1 MIIFVLPIRL
11 FYKLKKTYEIM
22 AKKEKGCNCENND
35 RIWIP
40 QNSKIIVNDDKSIN
54 IIPPRGY
61 LYVGYDKNGRLQ
73 SSSGGTKVSCDC
85 TGSGSC
91 LPFVVSGGG
100 GSTGGCQGR
109 CELCLMETSAQKGDI
124 DIAIDRGGYL
134 DLTQN
139 VEFVTGGLQLP
150 AAFKAMFDL
159 NEVKQEINN
168 FVKEVYQGLPFP
180 KIREGKDFFTVP
192 NGYLMA
198 VVNVFG
204 RATTIP
210 VPTIALQASGG
221 VGGGTASCSCS
232 EGNCSV
238 KSSSIP
244 GVGSATWCE
253 GSCTGTCTL
262 QTSINKGNGLV
273 DITYE
278 AVSYRF

>member
-1 MIIFVLPIRL
+1 
-11 FYKLKKTYEIM
+11 M
-22 AKKEKGCNCENND
+22 AKKEKDCNCESND

-40 QNSKIIVNDDKSIN
+40 QNSKIIVNDDKSMS

-61 LYVGYDKNGRLQ
+61 EYVGYDKNGKLQ
-73 SSSGGTKVSCDC
+73 RSSGGTKVTCDC

-100 GSTGGCQGR
+100 GSTGGCQGS
-109 CELCLMETSAQKGDI
+109 CELCLMETSTQKNNTDI
-124 DIAIDRGGYL
+124 VIETGGYL

-139 VEFVTGGLQLP
+139 IEFVTDGLQLP

-159 NEVKQEINN
+159 EEVKQEINN

-180 KIREGKDFFTVP
+180 KIREGKDFFTAP
-192 NGYLMA
+192 NGYIMA

-210 VPTIALQASGG
+210 VPTIALQAARG
-221 VGGGTASCSCS
+221 VGGATASCSCS
-232 EGNCSV
+232 QGTCTS
-238 KSSSIP
+238 KSGSIP

-262 QTSINKGNGLV
+262 QTSKNKGNGLV
-273 DITYE
+273 DVTYE
-278 AVSYRF
+278 AISYRF